1 MVNLTQPALLCFGS
15 VPQDPSVRHH
25 FLQVLT
31 YLQAYKEVRSL
42 FSGVLGQRSQ
52 KEEGGV
58 GSTYELFP
66 VPQAFAS
73 EKAFGV
79 LSETLY
85 ELLQL
90 VSVSPSY
97 ASTGQ
102 FFLPWAEEGAMPGKV
117 LLWTT

>member
-15 VPQDPSVRHH
+15 VPKDPGVRHH

-31 YLQAYKEVRSL
+31 YLQAYKEVRGRSSGTLGRCLERKGREGWHYL
-42 FSGVLGQRSQ
+42 FL
-52 KEEGGV
+52 
-58 GSTYELFP
+58 

-85 ELLQL
+85 KLLQL
-90 VSVSPSY
+90 VSES
-97 ASTGQ
+97 ASHTSHG
-102 FFLPWAEEGAMPGKV
+102 GASQY
-117 LLWTT
+117 LHLC